1 MPVTRDRSSSVRSR
15 RSSSAWVSRSSSA
28 PIRRRGLS
36 SCPSDGSW
44 SARLRGSADA
54 AGSPRT
60 GRTSTA
66 RRSPSSASLPSV
78 SCYEGF
84 ATPHDVLGQTLTKG
98 EAQLAII
105 RTDEA
110 ASDRV
115 RSVAI
120 LHKDPVVI
128 DTTDE
133 AKVADFGDL
142 NSKVLGVI
150 GPPNAN
156 DTLVATLRRHYR
168 VSGQTRPLPPIA
180 AEVSRAI

>member
-84 ATPHDVLGQTLTKG
+84 ATLHDVLGQTLRRADWAELLDDEEHSGALVPIFALAHEHDPDPTMRPYQ
-98 EAQLAII
+98 EPMSPARREQLIAGMAAGITAIY
-105 RTDEA
+105 RYFEPRRRA
-110 ASDRV
+110 AAR
-115 RSVAI
+115 
-120 LHKDPVVI
+120 
-128 DTTDE
+128 
-133 AKVADFGDL
+133 L
-142 NSKVLGVI
+142 NPELS
-150 GPPNAN
+150 
-156 DTLVATLRRHYR
+156 TSRR
-168 VSGQTRPLPPIA
+168 
-180 AEVSRAI
+180 